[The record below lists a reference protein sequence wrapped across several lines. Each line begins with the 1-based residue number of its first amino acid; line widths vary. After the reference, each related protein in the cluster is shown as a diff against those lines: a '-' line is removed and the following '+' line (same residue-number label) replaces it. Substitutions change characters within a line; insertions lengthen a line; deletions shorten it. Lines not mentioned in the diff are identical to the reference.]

1 MKQPIKRKIYAS
13 NEILSIAQYLPS
25 DCKIDYECWQET
37 ETQKSYNYIIK
48 DKFDKFCDRKHNHR
62 LYAVITL
69 NNETQTLI
77 GFIMLSPPDGLPD
90 LAIRI
95 LKAYH
100 GYGYGSS
107 AFALATDYCVN
118 SLGYD
123 KIYAGSYE
131 SNTVSKK
138 MLLKCGYAP
147 HPDGNI
153 ISTDVFSGEKIM
165 QYDYVFEKKLK

>member
-1 MKQPIKRKIYAS
+1 MKQLIKRKIYAS
-13 NEILSIAQYLPS
+13 NEILSIAEYLPS
-25 DCKIDYECWQET
+25 DRKTDYECWQET
-37 ETQKSYNYIIK
+37 ETQKGYNYIIK
-48 DKFDKFCDRKHNHR
+48 DSFDEFSGRKHNHR
-62 LYAVITL
+62 LYAVVTL
-69 NNETQTLI
+69 NDEPQTLI

-90 LAIRI
+90 LAVRI

-100 GYGYGSS
+100 GNGYGSS

-123 KIYAGSYE
+123 KIYAGCYE
-131 SNTVSKK
+131 TNNVSKK

-153 ISTDVFSGEKIM
+153 ISNDVFSGEKIM
-165 QYDYVFEKKLK
+165 QCDYVFEKK